1 MKPLSKAP
9 LSPFGV
15 VLLPIQRFLR
25 LEAAGGIMLMA
36 SAAAALAWSNLH
48 PASYAAVLGY
58 PITLGAGGGAVHFTV
73 TQVVTEA
80 FMSVFFFVVGM
91 EIKRELVVGELRQ
104 LSRAALPAIAAVGGV
119 VVPAGLYLAFTWGT
133 PGRSGWGI
141 PMATDIAFCI
151 GLLTLLSGR
160 VPRALIV
167 FVTALAIFDDI
178 GGIIVIALFYG
189 HGLRASWLAAA
200 GGLTVLLLLMNRAYV
215 RGWLPYA
222 AVGVAL
228 WYAFHAGGVHATI
241 AGVVLG
247 LTIPARGRRAAR
259 DVLRDLADHTA
270 ALAESPPDAD
280 IDAAQ
285 IATIA
290 DGLDDLEPPLER
302 FIHTLHPVV
311 AFVVMPLFAL
321 TSAGVPVRE
330 FDLATITGPVS
341 LGAALGLAVGKPVG
355 IFCFAMVAVRSGV
368 APMPGGV
375 SATKLLGA
383 SIIAGIGFTVAL
395 FISALAFADAPALLE
410 QAKVGVLLGSLV
422 AGTIG
427 FAVLRAAR

>member
-1 MKPLSKAP
+1 MSPTSKPPS
-9 LSPFGV
+9 SPFGT
-15 VLLPIQRFLR
+15 VLLPIQQFFR
-25 LEAAGGIMLMA
+25 LQAAGGIVLMG
-36 SAAAALAWSNLH
+36 SAAAALAWSNLY
-48 PASYAAVLGY
+48 PRSYAAVLGY
-58 PITLGAGGGAVHFTV
+58 PITLGAGGSAVHFTV

-80 FMSVFFFVVGM
+80 LMSVFFFVVGM
-91 EIKRELVVGELRQ
+91 EIKRELVLGELRQ
-104 LSRAALPAIAAVGGV
+104 LSRAALPAVAAVGGV
-119 VVPAGLYLAFTWGT
+119 VVPAGIYLAFTWGT
-133 PGRSGWGI
+133 PGRTGWGI

-151 GLLTLLSGR
+151 GLLTLLAGR

-200 GGLTVLLLLMNRAYV
+200 GGLTLVLLVMNRSYV
-215 RGWLPYA
+215 RSALAYA
-222 AVGVAL
+222 AVGAGL

-247 LTIPARGRRAAR
+247 LMIPARAKRPAR
-259 DVLRDLADHTA
+259 SVIRDLADHTA
-270 ALAESPPDAD
+270 TLAKAPPDAD
-280 IDAAQ
+280 IDRAQ

-290 DGLDDLEPPLER
+290 DGLDELESPLER
-302 FIHTLHPVV
+302 FIHALHPVV

-330 FDLATITGPVS
+330 FDVATITGPVA
-341 LGAALGLAVGKPVG
+341 LGAALGLAVGKPLG
-355 IFCFAMVAVRSGV
+355 IFSFSMVAVRAGI

-410 QAKVGVLLGSLV
+410 QAKVGVLLGSLL
-422 AGTIG
+422 AGAVG